1 MDLDRASSD
10 AQNDVQKSIEEKII
24 SLIKENDKITRLK
37 MAELLGVSKPTI
49 ERETKWSNKIKYVG
63 SSKGGHWEVKEWYN

>member
-49 ERETKWSNKIKYVG
+49 ERETK
-63 SSKGGHWEVKEWYN
+63 